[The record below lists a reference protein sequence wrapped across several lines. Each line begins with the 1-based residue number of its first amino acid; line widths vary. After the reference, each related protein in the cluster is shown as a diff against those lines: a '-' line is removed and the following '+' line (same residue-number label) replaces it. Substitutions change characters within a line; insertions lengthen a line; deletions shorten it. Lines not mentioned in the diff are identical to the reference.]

1 MTSEAGLAPQG
12 TGESNSLAA
21 ARAGDGEAFAA
32 LTRPLQ
38 REIHVH
44 CYRMLGSF
52 ADADDALQE
61 TLVNAWRSIG
71 RFEPRASIRAW
82 LYRIATNVCLTMLAR
97 RKRRAEVP
105 SSVLAG
111 DSGDGMPLVLDPY
124 PDALVD
130 ALSATTTDPLA
141 ISVQRESVELA
152 FVAAVQFLPSR
163 QRAALL
169 LGEVMGFPTA
179 EIAAMLGTTL
189 TGANSVL
196 QRARATLE
204 RERTLGR
211 VSREHVA
218 GDPSAERLLIRR
230 LVDAWHMADVA
241 AIVALLT
248 DDAIVSMPPQPTRVV
263 GRDAIAAFL
272 LTGPGGGHLDRF
284 RLVPTRVNN
293 QPAVGAYLRN
303 GETGPFPAHGVFV
316 IATHGGRIASLV
328 RFDTPWVMPLL
339 GLPTRMRDG
348 PPDLVAEGSGR

>member
-1 MTSEAGLAPQG
+1 MTFEAGPASQIA
-12 TGESNSLAA
+12 GESNFLAA
-21 ARAGDGEAFAA
+21 ARAGDGEAFDA
-32 LTRPLQ
+32 LTRQ
-38 REIHVH
+38 HDRAIHVH
-44 CYRMLGSF
+44 CYRMLGSL

-111 DSGDGMPLVLDPY
+111 DSGDGMPLMLEPY
-124 PDALVD
+124 PDALID
-130 ALSATTTDPLA
+130 ALTATTTDPLA

-169 LGEVMGFPTA
+169 LGEVLGFPVA
-179 EIAAMLGTTL
+179 EIAAMLGTTV

-211 VSREHVA
+211 VTREHVA
-218 GDPSAERLLIRR
+218 GDPSAERLLVRQLI
-230 LVDAWHMADVA
+230 DAWHLADVP

-248 DDAIVSMPPQPTRVV
+248 DDAIVTMPPEPARVA
-263 GRDAIAAFL
+263 GREAIAAFL
-272 LTGPGGGHLDRF
+272 TTVPGNGHLERF

-293 QPAVGAYLRN
+293 QPAVAAYLRD
-303 GETGPFPAHGVFV
+303 GEVRPFLAYGVFV
-316 IATHGGRIASLV
+316 ISTRTTLIASLV
-328 RFDTPWVMPLL
+328 RFDTPWILPHLGFPLNL
-339 GLPTRMRDG
+339 
-348 PPDLVAEGSGR
+348 GSGGAGPR